1 MNRIRDLRSAAGM
14 SQKQLGDRIGCHS
27 ATVSKFE
34 LEQRQLDPATICALC
49 DIFGC
54 TADFLL
60 GRSLS
65 PLPAVNDAQARLLA
79 AYDAADPT
87 VRESID
93 HLLKLDVPK
102 SKKSEEAS

>member
-1 MNRIRDLRSAAGM
+1 MNRIRELREGRRWTQA
-14 SQKQLGDRIGCHS
+14 QLGKKIGAARNTIS
-27 ATVSKFE
+27 GYETGD
-34 LEQRQLDPATICALC
+34 RQLTPALICALC
-49 DIFGC
+49 DLFGC
-54 TADFLL
+54 TVDYLL

-102 SKKSEEAS
+102 SKKSKEAS

>member
-1 MNRIRDLRSAAGM
+1 MNRIKELRTAAGWT
-14 SQKQLGDRIGCHS
+14 QTQLGKRIGAAKS
-27 ATVSKFE
+27 TVSEYESEKH
-34 LEQRQLDPATICALC
+34 QLDPVLICALC
-49 DIFGC
+49 DLFGC
-54 TADFLL
+54 TADYLL

-93 HLLKLDVPK
+93 HLLKLDVPE